1 MAPQT
6 LKRRPQRT
14 CIGCQRVFTKRELTR
29 IVRKSDGEVAIDPT
43 GKVAGRGA
51 YLCKNK
57 RCWRAALEH
66 KRIEHA
72 LKLALAPEQYAYI
85 EAYAS
90 QLPDVHEVTEET

>member
-1 MAPQT
+1 MSPQT

-14 CIGCQRVFTKRELTR
+14 CIGCQRVSTKRELVR
-29 IVRKSDGEVAIDPT
+29 IVRKPNGEVVVDPT

-51 YLCKNK
+51 YLCKDK

-66 KRIEHA
+66 KRFDRA
-72 LKLALAPEQYAYI
+72 LKLALTPEQYAYI

-90 QLPDVHEVTEET
+90 QLPGTDENTDKS